1 MKETITASI
10 DADGNV
16 TFVAKGYKGK
26 HCITE
31 ILSVIKSLG
40 KITKQEKT
48 SEYFKNSEASHQIK
62 N

>member
-1 MKETITASI
+1 MNKTIVASI
-10 DADGNV
+10 DADGSV

-31 ILSVIKSLG
+31 ISSVIKNLG
-40 KITKQEKT
+40 EITKQEKT
-48 SEYFKNSEASHQIK
+48 SEYFKSSEASHQIK